1 MTLGDDKDRKEA
13 MIWFFVWQT
22 PFIILMLIIGL
33 ASRVLFTDSD
43 FDAELGLPMM
53 AMETMPAIGVGMIL
67 ASIFAATMST
77 ADSQVLACTAA
88 ITDDIKPEWNQDHKT
103 TKQVTIAGAAFA
115 TLISVGGLYVPGGDS
130 VFQLVVFAVYG
141 LGGVFVPLL
150 IIRWAGYKPDTTH
163 SVSMLSLIHIS
174 EPTRRL

>member
-1 MTLGDDKDRKEA
+1 

-103 TKQVTIAGAAFA
+103 TSK
-115 TLISVGGLYVPGGDS
+115 S
-130 VFQLVVFAVYG
+130 QL
-141 LGGVFVPLL
+141 LLLHSPL
-150 IIRWAGYKPDTTH
+150 
-163 SVSMLSLIHIS
+163 
-174 EPTRRL
+174 

>member
-1 MTLGDDKDRKEA
+1 MTLGNDNDRKKA

-22 PFIILMLIIGL
+22 PFIVLMLLIGL
-33 ASRVLFTDSD
+33 ASRVLFTQND

-53 AMETMPAIGVGMIL
+53 AMETMPGIGVGMIL

-103 TKQVTIAGAAFA
+103 TKKVTIVVAAFA
-115 TLISVGGLYVPGGDS
+115 TLISVGGL
-130 VFQLVVFAVYG
+130 
-141 LGGVFVPLL
+141 LL
-150 IIRWAGYKPDTTH
+150 ILQLH
-163 SVSMLSLIHIS
+163 
-174 EPTRRL
+174 